1 MKKILF
7 VIGFI
12 LVLLVGVGVG
22 RLSNTLHFGNQAMSA
37 ERRVLY
43 YQSPMH
49 PWIHSDKPGKCTVCG
64 MDLVPIYEGSATSDS
79 HLTVL
84 GSNAVTVA
92 GIGVEP
98 AKRGTIHRSLHFI
111 GVLDDDDTRHEVI
124 SATAGGR
131 IDWLVDNFEGAEFR
145 RGQPL
150 LRLYSPSLL
159 AAIREYVGLHPRGD
173 SIPGDRGLQDGALLR
188 LRQLGLTLEQ
198 ISQLPTTYSPTN
210 LDVEL
215 LAPRDG
221 TVVKRLAYPG
231 QYVREGDPLFEVGD
245 LDTLWLKFDVYERD
259 LSSIQVGRDVQFT
272 VTGYPGQRF
281 TNAIVFIDPNIDPMS
296 RTTKVRVLV
305 PNPLQTN
312 SPVTR
317 RLFSHRA
324 AAEVDLHLEFPNV
337 ILVPRTAVLNPG
349 GIPRVFVERGPGHFE
364 ARRVRLGQRG
374 DDQWEIAE
382 GVADGDPVVVQG
394 ALMLDSQSQL
404 AGNDNRTLET
414 PMPLMESSP
423 SMAWLAVADRMRA
436 ALAADDLDGYR
447 QALEALKVLPLP
459 KSASPASTRVFTSV
473 PSQAST
479 DIAAARRDYLPFSE
493 AMVAWGQEL
502 RRDDPS
508 ASGLKLYAC
517 PMGKGLFPGA
527 PSQARWLQLSSPL
540 ANPWYGARMLDCGSE
555 IAP

>member
-1 MKKILF
+1 MKTIRLMMGFIVVLLAGVVVGRWSHTDHFDGQSMSTKRRILF
-7 VIGFI
+7 
-12 LVLLVGVGVG
+12 
-22 RLSNTLHFGNQAMSA
+22 HQC
-37 ERRVLY
+37 
-43 YQSPMH
+43 PMH

-64 MDLVPIYEGSATSDS
+64 MDLAPVYDGNAAIDS

-84 GSNAVTVA
+84 GTNAMTVA
-92 GIGVEP
+92 GIAVEP
-98 AKRGTIHRSLHFI
+98 VRRGTLHRNLHFI

-150 LRLYSPSLL
+150 LQLYSPSLL
-159 AAIREYVGLHPRGD
+159 AAIREYIGLHPRGD
-173 SIPGDRGLQDGALLR
+173 SVTGDHGLQDGALLR
-188 LRQLGLTLEQ
+188 LRQLGLTVEQ
-198 ISQLPTTYSPTN
+198 VLQLPATYSPTN

-231 QYVREGDPLFEVGD
+231 QYVREGDPLFEIGD
-245 LDTLWLKFDVYERD
+245 LGTLWLKLDVYERD
-259 LSSIQVGRDVQFT
+259 LPSIRTGQDVRFT
-272 VTGYPGQRF
+272 VTGYPGQQF
-281 TNAIVFIDPNIDPMS
+281 TNTIVFIDSNIDPMS

-312 SPVTR
+312 SNGAR

-324 AAEVDLHLEFPNV
+324 AVEADLPLEFQNIV
-337 ILVPRTAVLNPG
+337 LVPRTAILNSG
-349 GIPRVFVERGPGHFE
+349 GIPRAFVEHGPGHFE
-364 ARRVRLGQRG
+364 ARRVRLGRSG
-374 DDQWEIAE
+374 DEQWEIVD
-382 GVADGDPVVVQG
+382 GVADGDRVVVQG

-404 AGNDNRTLET
+404 AASPTHFIDS
-414 PMPLMESSP
+414 PLSVPDLSAAMT
-423 SMAWLAVADRMRA
+423 WLTAADRMRA

-447 QALEALKVLPLP
+447 QSLGALKVLPFP
-459 KSASPASTRVFTSV
+459 KSDSPAATQAFTSI
-473 PSQAST
+473 PSPISA
-479 DIAAARRDYLPFSE
+479 DLAAARRNYLPFSE
-493 AMVAWGQEL
+493 ALVAWGQEL
-502 RRDDPS
+502 RHTDPS
-508 ASGLKLYAC
+508 ANGLKLYTC

-555 IAP
+555 MTP

>member
-1 MKKILF
+1 MKTIPIAVGF
-7 VIGFI
+7 V
-12 LVLLVGVGVG
+12 LVLLAGVGLG
-22 RLSNTLHFGNQAMSA
+22 RWSHALHFGHPAMST

-49 PWIHSDKPGKCTVCG
+49 PWIRSDKPGKCTVCG
-64 MDLVPIYEGSATSDS
+64 MDLVPIFDGGAPVQSN
-79 HLTVL
+79 LTVL

-92 GIGVEP
+92 GIGVETV
-98 AKRGTIHRSLHFI
+98 KRGTVHRRLQFI

-131 IDWLVDNFEGAEFR
+131 IDWLVDNFEGAEFH

-159 AAIREYVGLHPRGD
+159 AAVREYIGLHPRGD
-173 SIPGDRGLQDGALLR
+173 SIPGDRGLQDGSFLR
-188 LRQLGLTLEQ
+188 LRQLGLTPEQ
-198 ISQLPTTYSPTN
+198 ISQLPATYSPTN

-245 LDTLWLKFDVYERD
+245 LGTLWLKFDVYERD
-259 LSSIQVGRDVQFT
+259 LPSIQPGRDVMFT

-312 SPVTR
+312 SVTIR

-324 AAEVDLHLEFPNV
+324 AAEVELHLEFPNV
-337 ILVPRTAVLNPG
+337 VLVPRTAILNPG
-349 GIPRVFVERGPGHFE
+349 GIPRVFVEHGPGQFD

-374 DDQWEIAE
+374 DDQWEIVD
-382 GVADGDPVVVQG
+382 GVADGDRIVVQG
-394 ALMLDSQSQL
+394 PLMLDSQSQL
-404 AGNDNRTLET
+404 AGT
-414 PMPLMESSP
+414 PNGPMESPLPAMDISP
-423 SMAWLAVADRMRA
+423 AMTWLVTADRMRA

-447 QALEALKVLPLP
+447 QALAALKVLPPP
-459 KSASPASTRVFTSV
+459 KSDSPAATHAFTSI
-473 PSQAST
+473 PSQTPA
-479 DIAAARRDYLPFSE
+479 DLAAARRDYLPLSE
-493 AMVAWGQEL
+493 ALVAWGQEL
-502 RRDDPS
+502 RRSDPS
-508 ASGLKLYAC
+508 AKGLKLYTC

-555 IAP
+555 MAP

>member
-1 MKKILF
+1 MKKILLLMA
-7 VIGFI
+7 FI
-12 LVLLVGVGVG
+12 IVLLAGVGVG
-22 RLSNTLHFGNQAMSA
+22 RWSDSVHFGGRSMSM
-37 ERRVLY
+37 ERRVLFH
-43 YQSPMH
+43 QCPMH

-64 MDLVPIYEGSATSDS
+64 MDLVPVYDANTAIDS
-79 HLTVL
+79 HLTAL
-84 GSNAVTVA
+84 GSNAITVS

-98 AKRGTIHRSLHFI
+98 VTRGTLHRTLHFI

-124 SATAGGR
+124 SATASGR
-131 IDWLVDNFEGAEFR
+131 IDWLVDNFEGAEFH

-150 LRLYSPSLL
+150 LKLYSPSLL
-159 AAIREYVGLHPRGD
+159 AAIREYIGLHPRGD
-173 SIPGDRGLQDGALLR
+173 ATPGDRGLQDGALLR
-188 LRQLGLTLEQ
+188 LRQLGLTTEQ
-198 ISQLPTTYSPTN
+198 ISQLQTTYSPTN

-245 LDTLWLKFDVYERD
+245 LGTLWLKLDVYERD
-259 LSSIQVGRDVQFT
+259 LPTIHVGQEVQFT
-272 VTGYPGQRF
+272 VTGYPGRRF
-281 TNAIVFIDPNIDPMS
+281 TNVIVFIDPNIDPLS

-312 SPVTR
+312 SVGSR

-324 AAEVDLHLEFPNV
+324 AAEVDVPLESTKRV
-337 ILVPRTAVLNPG
+337 LVPRTAVLNPG
-349 GIPRVFVERGPGHFE
+349 GIPRIFVERGPGHFE
-364 ARRVRLGQRG
+364 ARRVRLGQCG
-374 DDQWEIAE
+374 DDQWEIVE
-382 GVADGDPVVVQG
+382 GIADGDRVVVQG

-404 AGNDNRTLET
+404 AGTQTQTVES
-414 PMPLMESSP
+414 PLSAMEPSP
-423 SMAWLAVADRMRA
+423 AMTWLAAADRMRA

-447 QALEALKVLPLP
+447 HSLELLKVLPVP
-459 KSASPASTRVFTSV
+459 KSASPAATRVFSTI
-473 PSQAST
+473 PSQTPA
-479 DIAAARRDYLPFSE
+479 DMAAARRDYLPFSE
-493 AMVAWGQEL
+493 ALVAWGQEL
-502 RRDDPS
+502 RHADPS
-508 ASGLKLYAC
+508 ASGLKFYAC